1 MLLTFGEY
9 PFFASERKP
18 NKRNKRAT
26 GRLQSPVLF
35 LSGNIQYY
43 KEIIKLG
50 RTKKVGST
58 GRFGVRYGAKLR
70 RRVLDI
76 EKKRNEPT
84 RCPACATRAL
94 KRKAVGL
101 WKCNKCD
108 LLFAG
113 GAYVPFTDAGK
124 AAKRAIAQRI
134 SGDFLALRDDDD
146 EIADEDVL
154 EFLPNI
160 ETEEEEI
167 VLDAETITAT
177 EDDETSFD

>member
-1 MLLTFGEY
+1 M
-9 PFFASERKP
+9 A
-18 NKRNKRAT
+18 
-26 GRLQSPVLF
+26 
-35 LSGNIQYY
+35 
-43 KEIIKLG
+43 

-58 GRFGVRYGAKLR
+58 GRFGARYGAKLR
-70 RRVLDI
+70 RRVLEI

-101 WKCNKCD
+101 WICKKCD

-124 AAKRAIAQRI
+124 AAKRAIAQRLA
-134 SGDFLALRDDDD
+134 GDFLALRDDEDV
-146 EIADEDVL
+146 EDVL

-160 ETEEEEI
+160 EEEVEEV
-167 VLDAETITAT
+167 VLDAETVTAS
-177 EDDETSFD
+177 EDVDVEAPLEE

>member
-1 MLLTFGEY
+1 M
-9 PFFASERKP
+9 A
-18 NKRNKRAT
+18 
-26 GRLQSPVLF
+26 
-35 LSGNIQYY
+35 
-43 KEIIKLG
+43 

-58 GRFGVRYGAKLR
+58 GRFGPRYGAKLR

-84 RCPACATRAL
+84 RCPSCATRAL

-101 WKCNKCD
+101 WNCTKCD

-134 SGDFLALRDDDD
+134 SGDFLALRDDEDV
-146 EIADEDVL
+146 EDVL

-160 ETEEEEI
+160 EKEEEEVI
-167 VLDAETITAT
+167 LDAETVIASEET
-177 EDDETSFD
+177 DDSPEE

>member
-1 MLLTFGEY
+1 L
-9 PFFASERKP
+9 A
-18 NKRNKRAT
+18 
-26 GRLQSPVLF
+26 
-35 LSGNIQYY
+35 
-43 KEIIKLG
+43 

-58 GRFGVRYGAKLR
+58 GRFGARYGAKLR
-70 RRVLDI
+70 RRVLEI

-101 WKCNKCD
+101 WICKKCD

-134 SGDFLALRDDDD
+134 AGDFLALRDDEDV
-146 EIADEDVL
+146 EDVL

-160 ETEEEEI
+160 EEDAEEV
-167 VLDAETITAT
+167 VLDAETVDAETGVVS
-177 EDDETSFD
+177 EDVDAPLEE